1 MNILTLDRLENLF
14 FEQGYGK
21 IPSNL
26 PEFNFYCH
34 REVQG
39 VTVLH
44 VIDYRQGLYIS
55 EDQYAHRKER
65 IEAFFRDKGD
75 REVHV
80 MTLILCDDIEKA
92 RKLIEKDSFCWI
104 IDSRAYRLLIYETQ
118 AADFYGWKN
127 ILEEYLFSLT
137 QERGE
142 ETETTE
148 KSAAADYLRN
158 VSWANVI
165 LVAVNVI
172 VFLIC
177 TFTGDLLYNKGAF
190 HMTPILQG
198 EWYRL
203 FTSMFLHW
211 NVEHL
216 VSNMIVLYYV
226 GSIVERKLGLVSY
239 MVLYTL
245 SGFAGNIFSMCYE
258 LLAGIGG
265 SSAGASGA
273 VFGVEGALLFLVMAH
288 RGRLESMTAGRVA
301 FAIAFSL
308 YCGFTSAGVNNAAHV
323 GGVLM
328 GFAAAAVLTACKK
341 LKVFSS
347 YNSHPQK

>member
-1 MNILTLDRLENLF
+1 MNRLENLF
-14 FEQGYGK
+14 FEQGYDK

-26 PEFNFYCH
+26 PEFNFYCR

-39 VTVLH
+39 ITVLH

-55 EDQYAHRKER
+55 TDQYIHLKEQ
-65 IEAFFRDKGD
+65 IEAFFRDRGE

-80 MTLILCDDIEKA
+80 MTLVLCDDTEKA
-92 RKLIEKDSFCWI
+92 RKLCGGDGFCWV
-104 IDSRAYRLLIYETQ
+104 IDSREYRLLIHETQ
-118 AADFYGWKN
+118 AADFYGWKD
-127 ILEEYLFSLT
+127 ILEEFLFSLAR
-137 QERGE
+137 EGAK
-142 ETETTE
+142 ETG
-148 KSAAADYLRN
+148 ADAEAKKKADWRALSWVN
-158 VSWANVI
+158 VA

-172 VFLIC
+172 IFLIC

-190 HMTPILQG
+190 SVTALWQG

-216 VSNMIVLYYV
+216 FSNMIVLYYV
-226 GSIVERKLGLVSY
+226 GAIVERKLGAVSY
-239 MVLYTL
+239 TALYVL
-245 SGFAGNIFSMCYE
+245 SGFAGNIFSMGYE
-258 LLAGIGG
+258 LLTNAYG

-288 RGRLESMTAGRVA
+288 RGKLEAMSAGRVA

-308 YCGFTSAGVNNAAHV
+308 YCGFTSPGVNNAAHV

-328 GFAAAAVLTACKK
+328 GFAAAAVSVGCRKI
-341 LKVFSS
+341 KVFSD
-347 YNSHPQK
+347 HR